1 MELSDTTQKDS
12 KTIILHNAITSGR
25 FDVTACQLDV
35 LFMVLAHLKPNTL
48 DYEIHTSEIEL
59 ITGRKWN
66 ITQLT
71 DSTENLLGRVFQ
83 VDTVEKFR
91 QLVLFQYFDYI
102 KGTRTIQLKLSEAA
116 LPYFFELKNNFTV
129 LQLKSVLS
137 CSSKYAKRLYALAC
151 QWRTAGGVIYE
162 ISELKEMLGL
172 IDKKTGK
179 EKFKQIGQFQTDV
192 LDIAKKQINENTDIT
207 FDYILIKRGRSFQ
220 KIKIFAGASIPK
232 QLSIDFHKD
241 IETQKKDAE
250 LLQKIA
256 NIKAIGIREDLA
268 ELWAVKYW
276 KEFVTEKNN
285 LLDQM
290 QKGKLIEDKAAYL
303 AGIFKKKGL
312 L

>member
-1 MELSDTTQKDS
+1 
-12 KTIILHNAITSGR
+12 
-25 FDVTACQLDV
+25 
-35 LFMVLAHLKPNTL
+35 MVLAQLKPDTL

-83 VDTVEKFR
+83 VETPDKFR
-91 QLVLFQYFDYI
+91 QLVLFQYFDYL
-102 KGTRTIQLKLSEAA
+102 KGTRTIQLKLSEVA

-179 EKFKQIGQFQTDV
+179 QKFKQFSDFQTKV

-207 FDYILIKRGRSFQ
+207 FDYTLIKKGRSYT
-220 KIKIFAGASIPK
+220 KIKIFAGSAIPK
-232 QLSIDFHKD
+232 QLSIDF
-241 IETQKKDAE
+241 TQDLEKQKSNAE
-250 LLQKIA
+250 LIRKIDA
-256 NIKAIGIREDLA
+256 IKAIGIRDDLA
-268 ELWAVKYW
+268 ELWGVKYW
-276 KEFVTEKNN
+276 KQYVEEKNKM
-285 LLDQM
+285 LEEIK
-290 QKGKLIEDKAAYL
+290 KGKEIKDFPAYL
-303 AGIFKKKGL
+303 AGVFKRKGYL
-312 L
+312 

>member
-1 MELSDTTQKDS
+1 MESLETKQKEG
-12 KTIILHNAITSGR
+12 KTVILHNAITSGR

-35 LFMVLAHLKPNTL
+35 LFMVLAQLKPNTL

-71 DSTENLLGRVFQ
+71 DSTENLLGRVFHIE
-83 VDTVEKFR
+83 TTEKYR
-91 QLVLFQYFDYI
+91 QFVLFQHFDYI

-116 LPYFFELKNNFTV
+116 LPYFFDLKNNFTV

-151 QWRTAGGVIYE
+151 QWRTAGGVIYDV
-162 ISELKEMLGL
+162 IELKEMLGL
-172 IDKKTGK
+172 VDKKTGK
-179 EKFKQIGQFQTDV
+179 VKFKQIGQFQTDV

-207 FDYILIKRGRSFQ
+207 FDYTLIKKGRTYT

-232 QLSIDFHKD
+232 QMSIDFNQDLEK
-241 IETQKKDAE
+241 QKSNAE
-250 LLQKIA
+250 LIRKIDS
-256 NIKAIGIREDLA
+256 IKAVGIRDDLA

-276 KEFVTEKNN
+276 KQYVEEKNAM
-285 LLDQM
+285 LEII
-290 QKGKLIEDKAAYL
+290 QKGKEIKDFPAYL
-303 AGIFKKKGL
+303 AVVFKKKGL
-312 L
+312 V